1 LERLIDCQSVA
12 SKVRNG
18 RERLSS
24 LNFVAPADYQPG
36 NRVAAA
42 LYKADVT
49 VRKPLV
55 TVIAGRQF
63 KEANLQIQ
71 NIAIPILENVALQQ
85 IVLFVDSLT
94 SPDIYHQVESITLT
108 PSKQNKVP
116 GNPTS
121 FWDAKVNA
129 RYFTRVEK

>member
-1 LERLIDCQSVA
+1 MVECETVA
-12 SKVRNG
+12 SKVRHG
-18 RERLSS
+18 RQRLSS

-42 LYKADVT
+42 LHKADVT
-49 VRKPLV
+49 VRNPLV

-71 NIAIPILENVALQQ
+71 NIAIPILENVTLQQ

-94 SPDIYHQVESITLT
+94 SPDVYHQVESITLT

-116 GNPTS
+116 GSPTS
-121 FWDAKVNA
+121 LWDAKVNA
-129 RYFTRVEK
+129 RYFIWVEE